1 MLTKF
6 SHSGCR
12 ALHRRDF
19 ESQIENIFSAFSNTA
34 SYIVASLLVM
44 HITYTLWEQIWCQDK
59 CFLVPEHGFQ
69 GQDRI
74 RKEQLSIMHRVA
86 FFFLSFSWLSD
97 SRIFFFLLFF
107 QETLSPPGSFVNY
120 YFNVGCFHNPHFSI
134 LCSYSSCLCRALK
147 YLITNKSAAVSFLL
161 EKQQSSWE
169 GLLRAV
175 LY

>member
-1 MLTKF
+1 MAFKAKIGSEKNNYPLCIVLP
-6 SHSGCR
+6 SSS
-12 ALHRRDF
+12 LVSPDF
-19 ESQIENIFSAFSNTA
+19 QI
-34 SYIVASLLVM
+34 L
-44 HITYTLWEQIWCQDK
+44 
-59 CFLVPEHGFQ
+59 GF
-69 GQDRI
+69 
-74 RKEQLSIMHRVA
+74 
-86 FFFLSFSWLSD
+86 
-97 SRIFFFLLFF
+97 FFFLLFF
-107 QETLSPPGSFVNY
+107 QETLSPPDSFVNY

>member
-19 ESQIENIFSAFSNTA
+19 ESQRENISSAFSNTA

-44 HITYTLWEQIWCQDK
+44 HITYTLWEQIWCQDR
-59 CFLVPEHGFQ
+59 CFLVPEHGFR
-69 GQDRI
+69 GRDRI
-74 RKEQLSIMHRVA
+74 RKEQLPIMRRVA
-86 FFFLSFSWLSD
+86 FFFLMFLLTFRFSD
-97 SRIFFFLLFF
+97 FFFFCFSRRLFF
-107 QETLSPPGSFVNY
+107 PPGSFVNY
-120 YFNVGCFHNPHFSI
+120 YFNVGCFHNLHFSI